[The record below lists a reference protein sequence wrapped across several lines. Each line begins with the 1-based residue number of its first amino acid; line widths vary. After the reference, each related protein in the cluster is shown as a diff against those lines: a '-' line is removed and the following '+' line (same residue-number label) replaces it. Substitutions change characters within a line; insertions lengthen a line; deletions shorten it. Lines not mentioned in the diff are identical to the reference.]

1 MNFNK
6 ISDFVKKNYK
16 ISIPIILLL
25 VVFIAFILY
34 YFVSKS
40 NLFNK
45 EETISAYQYYSV
57 DKSAYSLKISKD
69 SKGVI
74 KSITPV
80 EVDVVYDS
88 TPIYDSKDGNIVIF
102 PSKMS
107 VVAPV
112 MNCSEYLTNQF
123 SYIKLDNKKYNLVT
137 KKFNSALGHYFLYD
151 GKDLYFF
158 IEDVTLVVDG
168 NKIELSPYS
177 YVVAQRKKLSYYN
190 KKDDKYVTLDT
201 KSYDNYVYNEFF
213 KVYVN
218 GDYIE
223 SGSEKVLLTVDLDT
237 LSDIR
242 YMKRITD

>member
-1 MNFNK
+1 MFLDK
-6 ISDFVKKNYK
+6 FGDFVKKNYK

-25 VVFIAFILY
+25 VIFIGFVLY
-34 YFVSKS
+34 YFISRS
-40 NLFNK
+40 SLFNK
-45 EETISAYQYYSV
+45 EEIIKAYQYFSS
-57 DKSAYSLKISKD
+57 DKSAYSLKINKD
-69 SKGVI
+69 RKGVI
-74 KSITPV
+74 QSLDPSG
-80 EVDVVYDS
+80 VDVIYDS
-88 TPIYDSKDGNIVIF
+88 TPIYDSKDDSVVIF

-107 VVAPV
+107 IVAPV
-112 MNCSEYLTNQF
+112 MNCSEYLVNPY

-137 KKFNSALGHYFLYD
+137 KKFNSTLGHYFLYD

-158 IEDVTLVVDG
+158 IEDVILVVDG
-168 NKIELSPYS
+168 KKIELSPYS
-177 YVVAQRKKLSYYN
+177 YIVAHRKNISYYD

-237 LSDIR
+237 LSDIKE
-242 YMKRITD
+242 MKRITN